1 MGQLNFQTPL
11 HAELAR
17 VAAAAT
23 PRVMQSPS
31 NWKVM
36 YTPCEL
42 ELKMEKWKVHNR
54 TARDTEQEIERE
66 RESAIESIVGFRMSK
81 LSRSLA
87 YLSDTSSAIARCA
100 MIHAEFGDSETET
113 ETENKFT
120 QVLLKHKQH
129 IGFSTGFFCCFVD
142 LAA

>member
-54 TARDTEQEIERE
+54 TAKETQSKRKRERE
-66 RESAIESIVGFRMSK
+66 RAIESIVGFRMSK

-100 MIHAEFGDSETET
+100 MIHAEFGESENET
-113 ETENKFT
+113 ETENESN

-129 IGFSTGFFCCFVD
+129 LGFSTGFFCCFMD